1 MAYNLG
7 TRSQRLMKYPYIRP
21 GGPYVRPQPV
31 SGGVSAMPMPMPIGT
46 RGIEGGQGQQPG
58 GGFQGG
64 FQGQQP
70 GGEFQGGFQGQQPGG
85 EFQGGFQGQ
94 QPGGEFQGQ
103 VGPQQGLGMTQPT
116 DITPQEKM
124 VLRGVL
130 DILKETRAAL
140 TRSVS
145 DEMDDVTEQRQTAA
159 QAYLCGFM
167 EAKGQQELGEYLST
181 IPPVSTRGVVDAG
194 EYDEMIDTLEQL
206 VDPETRILPVLGAI
220 AVSAA
225 GSALWDI
232 SKGPLKRGAKKLVR
246 KIRR

>member
-1 MAYNLG
+1 
-7 TRSQRLMKYPYIRP
+7 
-21 GGPYVRPQPV
+21 
-31 SGGVSAMPMPMPIGT
+31 MPIGT
-46 RGIEGGQGQQPG
+46 RGIEGEQGQQP

-94 QPGGEFQGQ
+94 QQDF
-103 VGPQQGLGMTQPT
+103 GMTQPT

-145 DEMDDVTEQRQTAA
+145 DETDDVTEQRQTAA

-167 EAKGQQELGEYLST
+167 EAKGQQELGEYIST

-194 EYDEMIDTLEQL
+194 EYDEMIDSLEQL

-225 GSALWDI
+225 GSALWDV
-232 SKGPLKRGAKKLVR
+232 SKGPLKRGAKRLVR